1 MGEAI
6 DIADDAAVRFNP
18 FDPDD
23 VHEMWDRTRLL
34 RRVQP
39 VSRPAEGMVFVARYH
54 DAKRVM
60 RDRDHYLSGR
70 GFRAPGVEVHEEERF
85 IGEMDPPQHP
95 RIRRIAVS
103 ALGPAAVEAE
113 APFTRDYADWLLERL
128 PLDPGAADGGAD
140 LVSRYTTP
148 LANAVPMHLIGAP
161 IDDADQIE
169 RWGVELMHSDYPL
182 YNRTEKGE
190 GFGAAFPD
198 YAAYIDDMVTAR
210 KADPAPPDDLMTRLI
225 DAAPDGEHLSDRQIR
240 MVIANMMLGGV
251 STTTNLLG
259 NIFHVL
265 VSDREL
271 WAEVDADRALVPRM
285 VEESLRHTPPIPV
298 VLRTAALDGPLCG
311 VEVAAGERVVI
322 GISSA
327 NRDEEVYRDPDRFR
341 LDRDPAEPEHLAF
354 VAGPH
359 VCLGAG
365 LARLEAKVALEAF
378 LDHFRP
384 GSLVPA
390 PGWSFTTGQ
399 IYMEYGPVDLRVVPA

>member
-6 DIADDAAVRFNP
+6 DIDDGTAVRFNP
-18 FDPDD
+18 FDPAD

-39 VSRPAEGMVFVARYH
+39 VSRPADGMVFVARYH

-70 GFRAPGVEVHEEERF
+70 GFRAPGVEVHPEERF

-103 ALGPAAVEAE
+103 ALGPAAVAAE
-113 APFTRDYADWLLERL
+113 APFTRGYADRLLEQVAI
-128 PLDPGAADGGAD
+128 DAASDEGGTD
-140 LVSRYTTP
+140 LVSRFTTP

-161 IDDADQIE
+161 IDDADLIE

-182 YNRTEKGE
+182 FNRTEKGE

-198 YAAYIDDMVTAR
+198 YAAYIDELVTAR
-210 KADPAPPDDLMTRLI
+210 RADDDPPDDLISRLI

-259 NIFHVL
+259 NLFHVL
-265 VSDREL
+265 VSDPEL
-271 WAEVDADRALVPRM
+271 WAQVDADRALVPRM

-298 VLRTAALDGPLCG
+298 VLRTAALDGQLCG
-311 VEVAAGERVVI
+311 VDVAAGERVII

-327 NRDEEVYRDPDRFR
+327 NRDEEVYRDADRFR
-341 LDRDPAEPEHLAF
+341 LDRDPSEPEHLAF

-365 LARLEAKVALEAF
+365 LARLEAEVALDAF
-378 LDHFRP
+378 LDRFRP
-384 GSLVPA
+384 GRLALA
-390 PGWSFTTGQ
+390 PGWSFTTGP